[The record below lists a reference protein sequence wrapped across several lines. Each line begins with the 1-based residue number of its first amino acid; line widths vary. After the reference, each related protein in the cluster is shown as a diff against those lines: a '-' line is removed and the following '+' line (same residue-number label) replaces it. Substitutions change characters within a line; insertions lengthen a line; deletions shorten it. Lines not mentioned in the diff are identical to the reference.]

1 MGLFL
6 CYNRDTKHGG
16 KYMAYNKHTWTPQEL
31 ITADKLNNIED
42 GLSGLD
48 QSIHFNDDGSV
59 EIGDL
64 VINGNF
70 TSK

>member
-6 CYNRDTKHGG
+6 CYNITTNYGG
-16 KYMAYNKHTWTPQEL
+16 KHMAYNKHTWTTQEL
-31 ITADKLNNIED
+31 ITTDKLNNIED

-48 QSIHFNDDGSV
+48 NSIHINDDGSV
-59 EIGDL
+59 ELGNL